1 MANSNTVNMPGVF
14 GGLTRFNE
22 EYESMIMMKP
32 STVIL
37 FIILIVALRIALPYI
52 F

>member
-1 MANSNTVNMPGVF
+1 MAQSNSVNMPGVF

-22 EYESMIMMKP
+22 EYDSQFMLKP
-32 STVIL
+32 SQVIGFIVLIIL
-37 FIILIVALRIALPYI
+37 FRIALPYI